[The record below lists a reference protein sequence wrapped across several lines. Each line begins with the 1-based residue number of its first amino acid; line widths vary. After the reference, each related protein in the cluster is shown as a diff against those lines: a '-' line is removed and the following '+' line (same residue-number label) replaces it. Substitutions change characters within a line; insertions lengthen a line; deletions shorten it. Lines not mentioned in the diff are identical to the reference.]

1 MKVLR
6 LKMLAK
12 VSVTNQES
20 NTERHIKY
28 RSRADIVAAI
38 LRVVSERGAT
48 KTRIMYR
55 AFLSSSQLKQYIR
68 ILLDNGLLATSE
80 ERSIYNITENGMRL
94 LQLYHQLTEMMNKG
108 NPVIGF
114 MSERISD

>member
-12 VSVTNQES
+12 VSVTNQKS
-20 NTERHIKY
+20 STELPSKY

-38 LRVVSERGAT
+38 LRVVSERGAS

-80 ERSIYNITENGMRL
+80 ERSIYKITENGMRL

-114 MSERISD
+114 MSERIND

>member
-1 MKVLR
+1 
-6 LKMLAK
+6 MLAK

-20 NTERHIKY
+20 STERHVKY

-38 LRVVSERGAT
+38 LSVVSERGAT

-55 AFLSSSQLKQYIR
+55 AFLSSSQLKQYMR

-80 ERSIYNITENGMRL
+80 EQSVYSITEKGMRL
-94 LQLYHQLTEMMNKG
+94 LQLYYQLTEMMNKG

-114 MSERISD
+114 MSERIND